1 MTTIENNVR
10 LSFRNPNIYV
20 PPRRGIVRTKIVCTI
35 GPATR
40 SKEVLTALLRS
51 GMNVMR
57 LNFSHGTHEYH
68 AGTIALLREVLA
80 ETKRTCAIMLD
91 TRGPEIRTALLEEQC
106 GGEVLLQAGQEFML
120 YGGLTEP
127 ERQRGNAKGVYQ
139 NCPDLSAFLK
149 PGAPVLI
156 DDGLIAMV
164 AEEIEADRVRCR
176 VMNDGVLGERKG
188 INLPGA
194 TVNLPAMTE
203 SDQRDLLFGIA
214 QGVDFVAASFIR
226 KRADVEQIRA
236 FLREH
241 GGASIQIISKIEN
254 QEGLENFDDILEASD
269 GIMVARGD
277 LGVEVRLEL
286 VACAQK
292 HMISKCNVAGKPVI
306 TATQMLESMI
316 KNPRPT
322 RAEVSD
328 VANAVFDGTDCVML
342 SGETAK
348 GLYPV
353 QAVQTMVN
361 ICMEAERALDHA
373 AVFQA
378 IRNFARTHELSV
390 TEAIASSAVKAAYDL
405 KAAMIL
411 CLSETGRTARL
422 VCKYR
427 PSCPCLVLTSNELT
441 ARQCLLSRDCFPVVV
456 GSMIGTESLIARGLQ
471 TARAGGII
479 TKGDLVILISG
490 MREGVSGST
499 NLLRIITVEDCG

>member
-10 LSFRNPNIYV
+10 LTFRGAISKAPT
-20 PPRRGIVRTKIVCTI
+20 RHGIVRTKVVCTL

-40 SKEVLTALLRS
+40 SKQTIAALLS
-51 GMNVMR
+51 AGMNVVR
-57 LNFSHGTHEYH
+57 LNFSHGTHDYH
-68 AGTIALLREVLA
+68 AGTISMLREVLA
-80 ETKRTCAIMLD
+80 ETKRTCAVMLD
-91 TRGPEIRTALLEEQC
+91 TRGPEIRTGLLSEELH
-106 GGEVLLQAGQEFML
+106 GEVALKAGQTFTL
-120 YGGLTEP
+120 YSNLSDP
-127 ERQRGNAKGVYQ
+127 QRQRGNAKGVFQ
-139 NCPDLSAFLK
+139 SCRDLSSILS
-149 PGAPVLI
+149 PGAQVLI
-156 DDGLIAMV
+156 DDGLIALTV
-164 AEEIEADRVRCR
+164 EEVCADQVHCR

-194 TVNLPAMTE
+194 TYNLPALTE
-203 SDQRDLLFGIA
+203 QDMQDILFGIA

-226 KRADVEQIRA
+226 KRIDVEQIRS
-236 FLREH
+236 FLKEH
-241 GGASIQIISKIEN
+241 GGSAIQIISKIEN

-286 VACAQK
+286 VASAQK

-306 TATQMLESMI
+306 TATQMLDSMI

-378 IRNFARTHELSV
+378 IRNFARSHELSV

-405 KAAMIL
+405 KATMIL

-471 TARAGGII
+471 TARASGIVA
-479 TKGDLVILISG
+479 TGDLVILISG

-499 NLLRIITVEDCG
+499 NLLRIITVEA